1 MKTLT
6 PTQRSRARQLRRQET
21 DAERRLWSRLRNR
34 ALGVKFRRQHP
45 IGPYVVDFCCL
56 EAGLVVELDGSQHAE
71 EQLDHDR
78 QRTAFLGRQGFRVVR
93 FWNNE
98 LCEDFEQVLE
108 RIYFFALGRPRCSE
122 EKRKT
127 IESPSP
133 QSSPI
138 RERKLIGPAPVLWT
152 PEKRA
157 SWPWGGPLWG
167 DGSDES
173 SRTNSRLKRCG

>member
-6 PTQRSRARQLRRQET
+6 PTQRSRARQLR
-21 DAERRLWSRLRNR
+21 L
-34 ALGVKFRRQHP
+34 
-45 IGPYVVDFCCL
+45 VDFCCL

-108 RIYFFALGRPRCSE
+108 RIYFFALGGTTSCARILSKCSNESTSSLWADLGARRKSGKPLNPPHLSPLPSGRGSSCSYRPCRNDAFSIPIALKVRQAARDRTKRQRPRC
-122 EKRKT
+122 
-127 IESPSP
+127 PSRIL
-133 QSSPI
+133 SGF
-138 RERKLIGPAPVLWT
+138 R
-152 PEKRA
+152 
-157 SWPWGGPLWG
+157 
-167 DGSDES
+167 
-173 SRTNSRLKRCG
+173 